1 MGKLKDFEITM
12 KESAAHD
19 AAEYIEQ
26 LENENEKLKRELA
39 ETKKFN
45 ELYLIKIRSLARE
58 INELYD
64 ENDTL
69 KNEIIALKNFIIK
82 LAEHAANVYAED
94 VAESARLQKIN
105 YENDPYLNY

>member
-1 MGKLKDFEITM
+1 MGKLKNYEIM
-12 KESAAHD
+12 CRESAATD
-19 AAEYIEQ
+19 AAYIRRLER
-26 LENENEKLKRELA
+26 ENERLVRTVN
-39 ETKKFN
+39 T
-45 ELYLIKIRSLARE
+45 
-58 INELYD
+58 LYD